1 MSPVDPSPVPFWR
14 LNIMYAESVV
24 FIAGDSGPPK
34 ANLLF
39 APDTVSAVTSAAGDI
54 SYSEGVDYELDRHA
68 GTMIRTAGSRIPETR
83 REDLAAAGGGLTHGR
98 TVAVTYTHSA
108 DLQHW
113 QPGESAGALARVS
126 RRLQR
131 RESLTICL
139 TGDSISEG
147 YDSSGFHGIPPY
159 QPAFGPLVATALS
172 QEYAAPV
179 HLHNQAVAGS
189 TAADGVWNTSA
200 IAALK
205 PDLVMIAFGMND
217 ACYAEAAEYATNVSA
232 ILARLQERVEKV
244 EFLLISPML
253 PTDECTWL
261 VPERFDQ
268 YRAGLRELTG
278 EGILLADVT
287 GLWTRI
293 VARKDPHDVSG
304 NGLNHPNDFGHRLY
318 AQTIFDLLG
327 R

>member
-1 MSPVDPSPVPFWR
+1 
-14 LNIMYAESVV
+14 
-24 FIAGDSGPPK
+24 
-34 ANLLF
+34 
-39 APDTVSAVTSAAGDI
+39 
-54 SYSEGVDYELDRHA
+54 
-68 GTMIRTAGSRIPETR
+68 MIRTAGSRIPETR

-179 HLHNQAVAGS
+179 HLHNQAVADRRPRMVS
-189 TAADGVWNTSA
+189 NTSA

-278 EGILLADVT
+278 EGILLPT
-287 GLWTRI
+287 SPGSGPGSWRGRI
-293 VARKDPHDVSG
+293 RTTCRETV
-304 NGLNHPNDFGHRLY
+304 
-318 AQTIFDLLG
+318 
-327 R
+327 